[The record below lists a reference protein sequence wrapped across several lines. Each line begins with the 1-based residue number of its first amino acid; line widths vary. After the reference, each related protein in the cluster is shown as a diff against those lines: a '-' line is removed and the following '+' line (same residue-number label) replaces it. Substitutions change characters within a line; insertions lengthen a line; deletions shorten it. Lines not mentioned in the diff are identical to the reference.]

1 MDDRVYRFCVRKGKG
16 NWDYIDYYP
25 NWVTGKFDEGT
36 LCQFIG
42 QQDVL
47 GRDIYEGD
55 IVCGPEFDVENEDG
69 GYGIV
74 EWDNHT
80 ARYVIRGLCQNDLCV
95 DFDSVYGKEFEIIG
109 NKWDNPE
116 YLESDK

>member
-1 MDDRVYRFCVRKGKG
+1 MNDRVYRFCVRKNNKE
-16 NWDYIDYYP
+16 WKYFDYCP
-25 NWVTGKFDEGT
+25 NWISGKFDEGT

-42 QQDVL
+42 QQDSL

-55 IVCGPEFDVENEDG
+55 IVCGPEFDVANEDG

-116 YLESDK
+116 YVEEV